1 MDKTSAHSAPRL
13 HLRIRPTAEWKL
25 RSGHPW
31 LYSESI
37 LEQNREG
44 ELGELAVIYDRFNNF
59 LAIGLFDP
67 DSPLRV
73 RVLLVGKA
81 QTLDQAWWRAR
92 RDAAISRREGWFD
105 TRTNGYRLINGESD
119 GWPGLVLDRYDST
132 LVLKLYTAAWLP
144 RLAEIS
150 DLFQTYAF
158 RGVRPSPGAALLE
171 EPLVTESST
180 ALDNAEL
187 AVAEDGHTPPT
198 RSSHPMGAENPARLI
213 LRLSRNTQSLARRQ
227 FDLSDGQILRGPTL
241 DGPET
246 FLETGLRSVAVL
258 GHS

>member
-1 MDKTSAHSAPRL
+1 MDKRSAHSLTRL

-44 ELGELAVIYDRFNNF
+44 QLGELAVIYDRFNNF

-81 QTLDQAWWRAR
+81 QTLDKAWWRAR
-92 RDAAISRREGWFD
+92 LDAAISRREGWFD
-105 TRTNGYRLINGESD
+105 TRTTGYRLINGESD

-132 LVLKLYTAAWLP
+132 LVLKLYTAAWWP
-144 RLAEIS
+144 RLDEIS
-150 DLFQTYAF
+150 ANL
-158 RGVRPSPGAALLE
+158 AAQW
-171 EPLVTESST
+171 P
-180 ALDNAEL
+180 D
-187 AVAEDGHTPPT
+187 
-198 RSSHPMGAENPARLI
+198 ARI
-213 LRLSRNTQSLARRQ
+213 VLRLSRGLQRVAEPGCPFT
-227 FDLSDGQILRGPTL
+227 DGQLLRGP
-241 DGPET
+241 G
-246 FLETGLRSVAVL
+246 LEEPVLFRESGLRFEAEVRRGQKTGFFLDQRENRRFVES
-258 GHS
+258 